1 MLHYQ
6 NHHQGGGKMSIN
18 YKEIQGVNFDFDPNT
33 FQFEEGE
40 GLREEDLPANHIN
53 DICKSDLSDDS

>member
-1 MLHYQ
+1 
-6 NHHQGGGKMSIN
+6 MSIN
-18 YKEIQGVNFDFDPNT
+18 SKEIQGGNFDFDPNT